1 MSRINYHRLMSWG
14 VVLAVA
20 FGGCTFVYKLYEFAS
35 TAGRAEMPGFALVS
49 IVPYFAAT
57 FGFLLL
63 AIWAFLRGHFKD
75 LEGPK
80 YKMLEN
86 EKEYDE
92 AERNDTAAND

>member
-1 MSRINYHRLMSWG
+1 MTRFNTHRLVSWL
-14 VVLAVA
+14 VVVAVA
-20 FGGCTFVYKLYEFAS
+20 FGGATFVYKLYEFAS
-35 TAGRAEMPGFALVS
+35 TAGRAEMPGFAWVS

-75 LEGPK
+75 LEAPK

-86 EKEYDE
+86 EREYDQ
-92 AERNDTAAND
+92 AERNDTTADD